1 MAKVIS
7 MGDFNDDPTN
17 SGFKKI
23 LKTKADKKKVQQG
36 DLYNPMENMYKKG
49 IGTLA
54 YRDSWSLFDQFVLTY
69 GYLAKEAEGYKYWK
83 AGVFNSPEL
92 ANPSG
97 KYAGYPYR
105 SYANGSY
112 TGGYSDQLPCISV
125 PDKRIL
131 VVSGQSIIDR
141 PLKLN
146 KPHAQRRKI
155 LFLFGRFRWSQ
166 SHEWRFLLHSPHIWH
181 G

>member
-1 MAKVIS
+1 

-36 DLYNPMENMYKKG
+36 DLYDPMENMYKKG

-97 KYAGYPYR
+97 KYAGYPFR

-112 TGGYSDQLPCISV
+112 TGGYSDHFPVYLYLI
-125 PDKRIL
+125 KE
-131 VVSGQSIIDR
+131 
-141 PLKLN
+141 
-146 KPHAQRRKI
+146 
-155 LFLFGRFRWSQ
+155 F
-166 SHEWRFLLHSPHIWH
+166 
-181 G
+181 